1 MAEIEF
7 SALSR
12 SCLKRRNPDADA
24 LQRQITAYQSERNAA
39 GVTIDWRFSTHDAR
53 TKLHRFYPCLSN
65 IDRVPEVIPCC
76 NSMQCPSKRK
86 SANTVDAGQQTP
98 SAKVWV
104 TFLNAATGH
113 YPGAEGAKLTTMIDI
128 EIPHIA
134 RELHLAGEQ
143 VKATVGLLD
152 DGATVPFIARYRKE
166 HTSSL
171 DEVAIT
177 SIRDRLSQLRELRD
191 RREAILASLEKRGL
205 LSQELRK
212 AILSAQ
218 SMAVLEDTY
227 LPHRPKRRTRAAV
240 ARERGLEPLAL
251 RLWGQGDFDVAT
263 AADEYVNPQAGVDN
277 AKEALSGARDIIAE
291 WVSEDST
298 ARRRIRELFWSQG
311 IISATVTAGTVPA
324 GKDAAAAKY
333 RDYFDWR
340 EPIASAPSHRIL
352 AMLRGEKESLL
363 SVHIAPPVSSAT
375 AILERLFVRAETEAA
390 QQIGLAIRD
399 RYKPLLESALET
411 EVRKAARVRAED
423 TAIGVFAD
431 NMRELLLAPALG
443 QQNTLALDPGFRSGC
458 KLVCLDRQG
467 HLLHHDTVYPLLGE
481 RGEQESARK
490 ILLLCRQY
498 HIEVIAVGNG
508 TAGRET
514 QAFLRTLGLD
524 PQIAVVMV
532 NESGASV
539 YSASEAARTEF
550 PDQDITVRG
559 AVSIGRRLMDPLAEL
574 VKIDPKSIGVGQ
586 YQHDVDQKA
595 LKQRLDDVVVSC
607 VNQVGVELNT
617 ASRELLSYVSGLGPR
632 LANAIVEYRN
642 RNGPFTSRY
651 ALQKVPRLGPRAF
664 EQAAGFLRIRAGVQP
679 LDASAV
685 HPESYPVVEAIARDL
700 GRPLDELLGDAA
712 IGGQIDPSRYVS
724 DQIGLPTLNDIVAEL
739 ARPGRDPRQEF
750 EPFDFAAGVHRIEDL
765 TVGMKLPG
773 VITNVTGFGAF
784 VDVGVHQ
791 DGLVHISQLAE
802 GFVSNPSDVVKV
814 QQRVWV
820 TVLEV
825 DLERKR
831 IALSLK

>member
-1 MAEIEF
+1 M
-7 SALSR
+7 
-12 SCLKRRNPDADA
+12 
-24 LQRQITAYQSERNAA
+24 
-39 GVTIDWRFSTHDAR
+39 
-53 TKLHRFYPCLSN
+53 
-65 IDRVPEVIPCC
+65 
-76 NSMQCPSKRK
+76 
-86 SANTVDAGQQTP
+86 
-98 SAKVWV
+98 
-104 TFLNAATGH
+104 
-113 YPGAEGAKLTTMIDI
+113 TTMIDI
-128 EIPHIA
+128 EIPQIA
-134 RELHLAGEQ
+134 RELDLAGEQ
-143 VKATVGLLD
+143 VEATVGLLD

-166 HTSSL
+166 HTGSL

-205 LSQELRK
+205 LSEELRK
-212 AILSAQ
+212 AVLSAE
-218 SMAVLEDTY
+218 SMAVLEDAY
-227 LPHRPKRRTRAAV
+227 LPYRPKRRTRAAI
-240 ARERGLEPLAL
+240 ARERGLESLAS
-251 RLWGQGDFDVAT
+251 RLWGQGDFDVAI
-263 AADEYVNPQAGVDN
+263 AADEYVNPQAGVDDV
-277 AKEALSGARDIIAE
+277 KEALSGARDIIAE
-291 WVSEDST
+291 WVSEDSA
-298 ARRRIRELFWSQG
+298 ARREIRELFWSQG
-311 IISATVTAGTVPA
+311 AISATVTS
-324 GKDAAAAKY
+324 GKDAAASKY
-333 RDYFDWR
+333 RDYFDWQ
-340 EPIASAPSHRIL
+340 EPISSVPSHRIL

-375 AILERLFVRAETEAA
+375 AILERIFVRAETEAA

-399 RYKPLLESALET
+399 RYKPLLESAMET
-411 EVRKAARVRAED
+411 EIRKAARVRAED

-443 QQNTLALDPGFRSGC
+443 QKNILALDPGFRSGC

-481 RGEQESARK
+481 RGEEESARK

-498 HIEVIAVGNG
+498 RIEAIAVGNG

-514 QAFLRTLGLD
+514 QAFLRTLELD

-595 LKQRLDDVVVSC
+595 LKQRLDDVVASC

-617 ASRELLSYVSGLGPR
+617 ASRELLSHVSGLGPR

-642 RNGPFTSRY
+642 RNGPFTSRD
-651 ALQKVPRLGPRAF
+651 ALKKVPRLGPKAF
-664 EQAAGFLRIRAGVQP
+664 EQAAGFLRIRAGAQP

-791 DGLVHISQLAE
+791 DGLVHISQLAD

>member
-1 MAEIEF
+1 M
-7 SALSR
+7 
-12 SCLKRRNPDADA
+12 
-24 LQRQITAYQSERNAA
+24 
-39 GVTIDWRFSTHDAR
+39 
-53 TKLHRFYPCLSN
+53 
-65 IDRVPEVIPCC
+65 
-76 NSMQCPSKRK
+76 
-86 SANTVDAGQQTP
+86 
-98 SAKVWV
+98 
-104 TFLNAATGH
+104 
-113 YPGAEGAKLTTMIDI
+113 TTMIDI
-128 EIPHIA
+128 EIPYMA
-134 RELHLAGEQ
+134 RELRLAGEQ
-143 VKATVGLLD
+143 VAVTVGLLD
-152 DGATVPFIARYRKE
+152 GGATVPFIARYRKE
-166 HTSSL
+166 HTGSL

-177 SIRDRLSQLRELRD
+177 SIRDRLSQLRELRN

-205 LSQELRK
+205 LSEELRK
-212 AILSAQ
+212 AVLAAE

-227 LPHRPKRRTRAAV
+227 LPYRPKRRTRAAI
-240 ARERGLEPLAL
+240 AREKGLESLAL

-263 AADEYVNPQAGVDN
+263 AADEYVNPPAGVDN
-277 AKEALSGARDIIAE
+277 TKEALSGARDIIAE

-298 ARRRIRELFWSQG
+298 ARREIRELFWSQG
-311 IISATVTAGTVPA
+311 AISATVTSGAATAGQS
-324 GKDAAAAKY
+324 AAAAKY
-333 RDYFDWR
+333 RDYFDWQ

-352 AMLRGEKESLL
+352 AMLRGEQESLL
-363 SVHIAPPVSSAT
+363 SVRIAPPVSSAT
-375 AILERLFVRAETEAA
+375 AILERIFVRGETEAA

-399 RYKPLLESALET
+399 RYRPLLESALET
-411 EVRKAARVRAED
+411 EVRKAAKVRAED

-431 NMRELLLAPALG
+431 NLRELLLAPALG

-481 RGEQESARK
+481 RGEQEAASK
-490 ILLLCRQY
+490 ILLLCHQY
-498 HIEVIAVGNG
+498 GIEAIAVGNG

-514 QAFLRTLGLD
+514 LAFLRTLGLD

-617 ASRELLSYVSGLGPR
+617 ASPELLSYVSGLGPR

-642 RNGPFTSRY
+642 RNGPFTSRD
-651 ALQKVPRLGPRAF
+651 ALQKVPRLGPKSF
-664 EQAAGFLRIRAGVQP
+664 EQAAGFLRIRAGAQP

-685 HPESYPVVEAIARDL
+685 HPESYPLVEAIARDL

-712 IGGQIDPSRYVS
+712 IGGQIDHSRYVS
-724 DQIGLPTLNDIVAEL
+724 DRIGLPTLNDIVAEL

-765 TVGMKLPG
+765 TVGLKLPG

-802 GFVSNPSDVVKV
+802 GFVRNPSDVVKV

-820 TVLEV
+820 TVLDV

>member
-1 MAEIEF
+1 M
-7 SALSR
+7 
-12 SCLKRRNPDADA
+12 
-24 LQRQITAYQSERNAA
+24 
-39 GVTIDWRFSTHDAR
+39 
-53 TKLHRFYPCLSN
+53 
-65 IDRVPEVIPCC
+65 
-76 NSMQCPSKRK
+76 
-86 SANTVDAGQQTP
+86 
-98 SAKVWV
+98 
-104 TFLNAATGH
+104 
-113 YPGAEGAKLTTMIDI
+113 TTMIDI

-143 VKATVGLLD
+143 VEATVGLLD

-166 HTSSL
+166 HTGSL

-205 LSQELRK
+205 LSEGLKK
-212 AILSAQ
+212 AVLAAE

-227 LPHRPKRRTRAAV
+227 LPYRPRRRTRAAI
-240 ARERGLEPLAL
+240 ARERGLESLAL
-251 RLWGQGDFDVAT
+251 RLWGQGDFDVTT
-263 AADEYVNPQAGVDN
+263 AADEYVNPQTGVDN
-277 AKEALSGARDIIAE
+277 VKEALSGARDIIAE

-311 IISATVTAGTVPA
+311 TISATVTA

-340 EPIASAPSHRIL
+340 EPVASAPSHRIL

-363 SVHIAPPVSSAT
+363 SVRIAPPVSSAT
-375 AILERLFVRAETEAA
+375 AILERIFVRGETEAA
-390 QQIGLAIRD
+390 QQIRQAIRD

-431 NMRELLLAPALG
+431 NLRQLLLAPALG

-481 RGEQESARK
+481 RGEEESARK

-498 HIEVIAVGNG
+498 RIEAIAVGNG

-550 PDQDITVRG
+550 PEQDITVRG

-642 RNGPFTSRY
+642 RNGPFASRDT
-651 ALQKVPRLGPRAF
+651 LKKVPRLGPKAF

-724 DQIGLPTLNDIVAEL
+724 DRIGLPTLNDIVAEL

-802 GFVSNPSDVVKV
+802 GFVSNPADVVKV

>member
-1 MAEIEF
+1 M
-7 SALSR
+7 
-12 SCLKRRNPDADA
+12 
-24 LQRQITAYQSERNAA
+24 
-39 GVTIDWRFSTHDAR
+39 
-53 TKLHRFYPCLSN
+53 
-65 IDRVPEVIPCC
+65 
-76 NSMQCPSKRK
+76 
-86 SANTVDAGQQTP
+86 
-98 SAKVWV
+98 
-104 TFLNAATGH
+104 
-113 YPGAEGAKLTTMIDI
+113 TTMIDI
-128 EIPHIA
+128 EIPQIA
-134 RELHLAGEQ
+134 RELHLSGEQ
-143 VKATVGLLD
+143 VEATVGLLD

-166 HTSSL
+166 HTRSL

-205 LSQELRK
+205 LSEELRK
-212 AILSAQ
+212 AVLCAE
-218 SMAVLEDTY
+218 SMAVLEDAY
-227 LPHRPKRRTRAAV
+227 LPYRPKRRTRAAI
-240 ARERGLEPLAL
+240 ARERGLESLAL
-251 RLWGQGDFDVAT
+251 RLWGQGDFDVAI
-263 AADEYVNPQAGVDN
+263 AADEYVNPQTGVDN
-277 AKEALSGARDIIAE
+277 VKEALSGARDIIAE
-291 WVSEDST
+291 WVNEDST
-298 ARRRIRELFWSQG
+298 ARREIRELFWSQG
-311 IISATVTAGTVPA
+311 AISATVTS
-324 GKDAAAAKY
+324 GKDAEAAKY
-333 RDYFDWR
+333 RDYFDWQ

-375 AILERLFVRAETEAA
+375 AILERIFVRAETEAA

-399 RYKPLLESALET
+399 RYKPLLESAMET
-411 EVRKAARVRAED
+411 EIRKAARVRAED

-443 QQNTLALDPGFRSGC
+443 QKNILALDPGFRSGC

-481 RGEQESARK
+481 RGEEESARK
-490 ILLLCRQY
+490 ILLLCSQY
-498 HIEVIAVGNG
+498 RIEAIAVGNG

-514 QAFLRTLGLD
+514 QAFLRTLELD

-617 ASRELLSYVSGLGPR
+617 ASRELLSHVSGLGPR
-632 LANAIVEYRN
+632 LGNAIVEYRN
-642 RNGPFTSRY
+642 RNGPFTSRD
-651 ALQKVPRLGPRAF
+651 ALKKVPRLGPKAF
-664 EQAAGFLRIRAGVQP
+664 EQAAGFLRIREGSQP

-724 DQIGLPTLNDIVAEL
+724 DQIGLPTLNDIVEEL

>member
-1 MAEIEF
+1 M
-7 SALSR
+7 
-12 SCLKRRNPDADA
+12 
-24 LQRQITAYQSERNAA
+24 
-39 GVTIDWRFSTHDAR
+39 
-53 TKLHRFYPCLSN
+53 
-65 IDRVPEVIPCC
+65 
-76 NSMQCPSKRK
+76 
-86 SANTVDAGQQTP
+86 
-98 SAKVWV
+98 
-104 TFLNAATGH
+104 
-113 YPGAEGAKLTTMIDI
+113 TTMIDI

-143 VKATVGLLD
+143 VEATVGLLD
-152 DGATVPFIARYRKE
+152 GGATVPFIARYRKE
-166 HTSSL
+166 HTGSL

-191 RREAILASLEKRGL
+191 RREVILASLEKQGL
-205 LSQELRK
+205 LSEELRK
-212 AILSAQ
+212 AVLSAA

-227 LPHRPKRRTRAAV
+227 LPYRPKRRTRAAI
-240 ARERGLEPLAL
+240 ARERGLESLAL
-251 RLWGQGDFDVAT
+251 RLWGQGGFDVAI
-263 AADEYVNPQAGVDN
+263 AAGEYVNPQAGVDN
-277 AKEALSGARDIIAE
+277 VNEALSGARDIIAE

-298 ARRRIRELFWSQG
+298 ARRAIRELFWAQG
-311 IISATVTAGTVPA
+311 TISATVAS
-324 GKDAAAAKY
+324 GKDAEAAKF
-333 RDYFDWR
+333 RDYFDWQ
-340 EPIASAPSHRIL
+340 EPIAGAPSHRIL

-375 AILERLFVRAETEAA
+375 AILERIFVKGETEAA

-399 RYKPLLESALET
+399 RYKPLLQSAMET
-411 EVRKAARVRAED
+411 EIRKAARVRAED

-443 QQNTLALDPGFRSGC
+443 QKNILALDPGFRSGC

-481 RGEQESARK
+481 RREEESARK
-490 ILLLCRQY
+490 ILLLCSQY
-498 HIEVIAVGNG
+498 RIEAIAVGNG

-514 QAFLRTLGLD
+514 QAFLRTLELD

-586 YQHDVDQKA
+586 YQHDIDQKA

-642 RNGPFTSRY
+642 LNGPFTSRA
-651 ALQKVPRLGPRAF
+651 ALKKVPRLGPKAF
-664 EQAAGFLRIRAGVQP
+664 EQAAGFLRIREGAQP

-685 HPESYPVVEAIARDL
+685 HPESYRVVEAIARDL

-724 DQIGLPTLNDIVAEL
+724 DQIGLPTLNDIIGEL

-765 TVGMKLPG
+765 TVVMKLPG

-802 GFVSNPSDVVKV
+802 GFVNNPSDVVKV